1 MRPFINHLELP
12 LMQRLATLLDALLT
26 RTAHLLPGVV
36 SGGVFFRPQQ
46 ALRHFDRWTERGAY
60 VVQVGRLEVILD
72 RGDA

>member
-36 SGGVFFRPQQ
+36 SGGVFYRHQQ
-46 ALRHFDRWTERGAY
+46 ALGHFDRWTERGAY